1 MDGLPADKKYDVDAL
16 LEKTRSRV
24 EQITKNRVGERA
36 AKTIANALTVRHI
49 VEYIIHIKQQ
59 EEDNAQQQE
68 EARQDTPQ
76 ERRETARLGKQA
88 IIDAALKE
96 EKWRRQPALRRAQRD
111 DRSVT
116 MEDVKKWRIENY
128 NLEKRP
134 RKFNSWVAN
143 RAFEEFQA
151 DLFFFDDLRQRE
163 KAPVDKTK
171 EPVDYV
177 AGLLVVDTFSKKI
190 AVVPIEGK
198 NKEDLGAALDK
209 AFKQMGGKPEM
220 LYTDAEP
227 GLRLNQTQSWLKRQ
241 KNVAHNITLRHAP
254 VAERMIGYIKDP
266 DHPCLSRH

>member
-1 MDGLPADKKYDVDAL
+1 MG
-16 LEKTRSRV
+16 
-24 EQITKNRVGERA
+24 
-36 AKTIANALTVRHI
+36 AKLAISIANGVRLEHI
-49 VEYIIHIKQQ
+49 SECKDSIRQ
-59 EEDNAQQQE
+59 
-68 EARQDTPQ
+68 ARTNPPSQYSSSSSSASSSAGP
-76 ERRETARLGKQA
+76 ARLGKQA

-96 EKWRRQPALRRAQRD
+96 EKSRLEPALKRARLH

-116 MEDVKKWRIENY
+116 MEDAKKWRIENY
-128 NLEKRP
+128 NLEKGP

-143 RAFEEFQA
+143 RPFEEFQA